1 MRNIHERVTD
11 IDAVKGALF
20 DILDFLPFGVVLVG
34 SGCEVWQM
42 NEHAE
47 EIVSLDDGVWIDH
60 QTLRAHSH
68 SETKHLHALVN
79 WMVDPER
86 GTLTAGENVFA
97 LSRPSL
103 LPSFSAMVAPINS
116 RDEDFGEPFAAI
128 FLSDPNR
135 QNDFDPVRLERF
147 YGLTPAEA
155 KLTIL
160 LVQGLSLDKA
170 AEKLNV
176 SLNTVR
182 THLKGIFTKT
192 GANRQSEVVRIILSG
207 VIGFFG
213 GWGPPRSSAGTIR
226 NGELSVNLDTE
237 MVMLEERQIYFT
249 SREYSIL
256 QLLALRKGS
265 TVPKDMIMSHLYGGV
280 DERQIKTVDV
290 FVCNLRKKLSN
301 ATGVNYI
308 ETVWGRGYRMPNLE
322 EDKLRT

>member
-1 MRNIHERVTD
+1 MRNIHEHFRA
-11 IDAVKGALF
+11 IDAINGVLF
-20 DILDFLPFGVVLVG
+20 DILDRLPIGVVVVG
-34 SGCEVWQM
+34 FGCEVCEM
-42 NEHAE
+42 NELAQ

-192 GANRQSEVVRIILSG
+192 GANRQSEVVRIVLSG
-207 VIGFFG
+207 VIGNV
-213 GWGPPRSSAGTIR
+213 R
-226 NGELSVNLDTE
+226 
-237 MVMLEERQIYFT
+237 
-249 SREYSIL
+249 
-256 QLLALRKGS
+256 
-265 TVPKDMIMSHLYGGV
+265 
-280 DERQIKTVDV
+280 
-290 FVCNLRKKLSN
+290 
-301 ATGVNYI
+301 
-308 ETVWGRGYRMPNLE
+308 GRGPARSLARPRISWQSAPHDVE
-322 EDKLRT
+322 